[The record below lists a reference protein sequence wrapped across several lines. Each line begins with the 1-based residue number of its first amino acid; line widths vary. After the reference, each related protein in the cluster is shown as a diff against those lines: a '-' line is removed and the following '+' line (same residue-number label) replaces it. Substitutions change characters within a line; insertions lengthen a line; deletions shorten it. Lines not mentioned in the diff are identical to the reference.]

1 MRNTIT
7 KFMGVV
13 GLLFAT
19 AIAGCGEESSD
30 DGAMP
35 SGEQGASD
43 ALAQDGCKIAG
54 CNAELC
60 LNPGEEELTT
70 CEWREEYAC
79 YQAATCARQSDGQCD
94 WTETP
99 QLQACLQKLRDQ

>member
-19 AIAGCGEESSD
+19 AIAGCGEEPSD
-30 DGAMP
+30 DGAA
-35 SGEQGASD
+35 ASN
-43 ALAQDGCKIAG
+43 ALVEDGCKVTG
-54 CNAELC
+54 CSAELC
-60 LNPGEEELTT
+60 VNPGEEVVTT

-79 YQAATCARQSDGQCD
+79 YQVATCARQQGGQCN
-94 WTETP
+94 WSETP

>member
-1 MRNTIT
+1 M
-7 KFMGVV
+7 V
-13 GLLFAT
+13 LA
-19 AIAGCGEESSD
+19 AASAGCGEANG
-30 DGAMP
+30 DGGAP
-35 SGEQGASD
+35 DEQGDTQGHSD

-60 LNPGEEELTT
+60 LNPGEEVLTT

-79 YQAATCARQSDGQCD
+79 YQVATCARQSDGQCN

-99 QLQACLQKLRDQ
+99 QLTSCIQKLRDS